1 MAWAISITVD
11 GWSEIRDQLE
21 SWDRDAL
28 IAAICDDKFEM
39 VHDKANEHHAQRAAL
54 AERQRLES
62 VPHDCLVDRA
72 YALIEQNGTCDNG
85 GFGFWI
91 DREGFH
97 KVHLPDDDE
106 NDD

>member
-62 VPHDCLVDRA
+62 FPHDCLVDRA
-72 YALIEQNGTCDNG
+72 YELIEQNNTCDNG
-85 GFGFWI
+85 GFAYWI

-97 KVHLPDDDE
+97 KVHLPDESEDDE
-106 NDD
+106 